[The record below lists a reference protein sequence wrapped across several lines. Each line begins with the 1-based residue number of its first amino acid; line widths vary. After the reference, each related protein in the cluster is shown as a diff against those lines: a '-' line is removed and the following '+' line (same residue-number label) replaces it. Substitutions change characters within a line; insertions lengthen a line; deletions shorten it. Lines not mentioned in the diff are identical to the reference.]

1 MFDILF
7 SEQTDY
13 PLYMQLYMQIRN
25 HIRSGVISNG
35 RRLPSVR
42 SLQQHLNIS
51 KTPIETAYQMLTAE
65 GYVVSKPRSG
75 LYAVN
80 PHEIRSSLQKND
92 DSGNHLADPLP
103 SIRTPTPQ
111 NYLIDFNPSGVD
123 KDMFPIRTWRKML
136 NSVLEHDSGNICQ
149 YGDPQGEY
157 GLRSVL
163 TDYLRNA
170 RGVVCSPEQIVIG
183 SGIKYSIGILT
194 ELLTGIQNVAF
205 EEPGYGPVREQFI
218 RKGYQLI
225 PISIHD
231 KGISLEELENSEA
244 QAVYVTPSHQF
255 PTGSVIPYPE
265 REYLLTWANLRNA
278 YIIEDDYDGEF
289 RYFGKPIPSL
299 QSLDRQGRVIYMGTF
314 SKAFTPALRMNY
326 MVLPMEMLR
335 KMQSIE
341 HLLSS
346 PSRIEQWAMQSFIEQ
361 GHWYRH
367 IRKMRKKY
375 REKHHRLIELM
386 HTYFA
391 KGVDIT
397 GHSAGLHIQV
407 SIKTH
412 RTAEELVTLAASE
425 GVRVYDLNRMWM
437 NRNPSGHPQLYL
449 GFGGISESEMETGIL
464 LLRKAWSCIPDK

>member
-1 MFDILF
+1 MFDILL
-7 SEQTDY
+7 SEQTDH

-25 HIRSGVISNG
+25 QIRSGVISNG

-51 KTPIETAYQMLTAE
+51 KTPIETAYQMLSAE

-80 PHEIRSSLQKND
+80 PYEIRSSLQKND
-92 DSGNHLADPLP
+92 SDHHVADLQP
-103 SIRTPTPQ
+103 STRTPTLQ

-123 KDMFPIRTWRKML
+123 KDMFPVRTWRKML
-136 NSVLEHDSGNICQ
+136 NSVLEHDSENICQ

-157 GLRSVL
+157 GLRSIL

-194 ELLTGIQNVAF
+194 ELLTDIQHVAF

-225 PISIHD
+225 PISVHD

-255 PTGSVIPYPE
+255 PTGSVIPYAE

-299 QSLDRQGRVIYMGTF
+299 QSLDRQGKVIYMGTF

-335 KMQSIE
+335 KMKSME
-341 HLLSS
+341 NLLSS

-375 REKHHRLIELM
+375 REKHHRLIELLQ
-386 HTYFA
+386 TYFA

-407 SIKTH
+407 TVKTH
-412 RTAEELVTLAASE
+412 RTSEELVTLAASE
-425 GVRVYDLNRMWM
+425 GVRIYDLNSMWM
-437 NRNPSGHPQLYL
+437 NRNPSGYPQLYL

-464 LLRKAWSCIPDK
+464 LLRKAWSCILDD